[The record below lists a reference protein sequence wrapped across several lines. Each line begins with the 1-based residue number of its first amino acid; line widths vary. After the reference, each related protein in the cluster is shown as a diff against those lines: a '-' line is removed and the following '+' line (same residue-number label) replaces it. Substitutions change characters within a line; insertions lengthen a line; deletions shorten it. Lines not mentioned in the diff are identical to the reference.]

1 MISLE
6 LITRIK
12 GLLQAEGDGGTAALT
27 VKEGQSLRIADG
39 TGAKQANGIYID
51 DFSIAASSSTT
62 IDLSGSLEDRLGNP
76 LVFTAVKA
84 IMVIAAAA
92 NTNDIV
98 IGDGSA
104 PFVGPF
110 DDGTATVSV
119 APGGQ
124 FMVANPSAAGWA
136 VTATTADELK
146 LANSGS
152 ASAVAG
158 TIVIVGEVA

>member
-1 MISLE
+1 MINLE

-12 GLLQAEGDGGTAALT
+12 GLLQSAGDGGTAQLA
-27 VKEGQSLRIADG
+27 VAEGRSLRITDG
-39 TGAKQANGIYID
+39 TAANQANGIFID
-51 DFSIAASSSTT
+51 DFTIAASGSST
-62 IDLSGSLEDRLGNP
+62 IDLAGSLEDRLGNA

-84 IMVIAAAA
+84 VLVIADAA

-98 IGDGSA
+98 IGNAAA

-124 FMVANPSAAGWA
+124 FMVTNPSAAGWA
-136 VTATTADELK
+136 VGAGTADELK
-146 LANSGS
+146 LANSSSGT
-152 ASAVAG
+152 AVSG
-158 TIVIVGEVA
+158 TIVIVGEA